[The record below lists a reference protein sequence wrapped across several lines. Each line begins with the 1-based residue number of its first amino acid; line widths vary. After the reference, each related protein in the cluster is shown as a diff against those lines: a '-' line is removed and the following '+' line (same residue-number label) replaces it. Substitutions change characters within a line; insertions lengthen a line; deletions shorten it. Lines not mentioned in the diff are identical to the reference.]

1 MAYPREFEDDV
12 FISYAHLD
20 NQPLKDGGEG
30 WISKFHR
37 LLEVLLRKR
46 LGVDPVIWRDIDL
59 SGNDYLTDKLVNRIS
74 KVALLVSVV
83 SPVTSIQVGA
93 CVNCKSFAKSPS
105 KRAA

>member
-1 MAYPREFEDDV
+1 MAYLREFEDDV

-46 LGVDPVIWRDIDL
+46 LGADPVFCATL
-59 SGNDYLTDKLVNRIS
+59 SFLGTI
-74 KVALLVSVV
+74 
-83 SPVTSIQVGA
+83 TSQI
-93 CVNCKSFAKSPS
+93 NL
-105 KRAA
+105 